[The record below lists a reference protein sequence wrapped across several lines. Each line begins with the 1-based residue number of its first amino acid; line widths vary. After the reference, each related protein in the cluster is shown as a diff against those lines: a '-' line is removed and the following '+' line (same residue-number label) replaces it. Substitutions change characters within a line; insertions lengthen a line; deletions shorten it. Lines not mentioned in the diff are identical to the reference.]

1 MKLNRKFFVRGRS
14 KHERVRTK
22 IHIYFRRKR
31 LECFFLY
38 NGRVELEKYS
48 PAGEDFLMCVEV
60 ENFPE
65 SVREYANDFD
75 ADEHAAMWI
84 EARGKVNGVPDSI
97 RELIKDAEAIQKM
110 LNKLADTL
118 VKDENNKENLEE
130 LKQYKENYYYSVE
143 DIAEQLIELSNLDM
157 PEDLKEELKAALYY
171 LKAVAEN
178 KYNNDYFRV
187 LYNVLLVITGNET
200 FRSERKILCH

>member
-1 MKLNRKFFVRGRS
+1 MKLNRKFFVRRRS

>member
-1 MKLNRKFFVRGRS
+1 MK
-14 KHERVRTK
+14 ERFQTEGITMK
-22 IHIYFRRKR
+22 E
-31 LECFFLY
+31 LEQKYIDILEQNDWSISSY
-38 NGRVELEKYS
+38 TDDGRVDLETYS
-48 PAGEDFLMCVEV
+48 PLGENFLMCVEV

-75 ADEHAAMWI
+75 ADEHAEMWI

-97 RELIKDAEAIQKM
+97 RELIEDAEAIQKM
-110 LNKLADTL
+110 LNELADTL

-130 LKQYKENYYYSVE
+130 LKKYKENYCYSVE

-157 PEDLKEELKAALYY
+157 PEDLKEELETALYN
-171 LKAVAEN
+171 LKAMAEN

-200 FRSERKILCH
+200 F